1 MSSLA
6 DYTCPGL
13 LIPRLQSRTAALVIR
28 ELCGVMELEGRLEEP
43 LPFCQAVIKREEL
56 SSTATTSGWALPH
69 ARGPGVLQLSF
80 ALGFAVEPLIWFANA
95 SSRVHT
101 VFLFAVPENE
111 ISGYLSLI
119 SGLARLSREADLMNR
134 LRCCTSQESM
144 FEALRLI
151 QLVKPQAA
159 TMKNSS

>member
-13 LIPRLQSRTAALVIR
+13 LIPRLQSRCAAQVIR
-28 ELCGVMELEGRLEEP
+28 ELCAVLEIEGRLAEP
-43 LPFCQAVIKREEL
+43 TPFYQAVIKREEL
-56 SSTATTSGWALPH
+56 SSTATASGWALPH
-69 ARGPGVLQLSF
+69 SRMPGILKLSF
-80 ALGFAVEPLIWFANA
+80 ALGFAAEPLNWYANA
-95 SSRVHT
+95 SPRVHT

-119 SGLARLSREADLMNR
+119 SGLARLSRDPDLMNR
-134 LRCCTSQESM
+134 LRHCTSQESM

-151 QLVKPQAA
+151 QLIKPQAA
-159 TMKNSS
+159 TVKNLS